1 MIGKYAC
8 AVIVASGAIAL
19 SYPAA
24 AFAAQPQPETLPG
37 RGVPNAPT
45 GQENG
50 QGSGP
55 ESGQGSGPESGQGS
69 GPESGQGE
77 QMGGPTESVRPEGPA
92 EPPPTPASVQG
103 AGSQQRPE
111 RPEEQVRSSAG
122 KKKSKKKKKNEY
134 NSSIIIRRNY
144 TSNVH
149 NTENGEE
156 TGRGADPSEG
166 EEGQGDRGR
175 TGHPAADKLLAE
187 LGM

>member
-24 AFAAQPQPETLPG
+24 AFAAQPQPETFPG
-37 RGVPNAPT
+37 RDVPNAPT
-45 GQENG
+45 GQ
-50 QGSGP
+50 
-55 ESGQGSGPESGQGS
+55 
-69 GPESGQGE
+69 ESGQGE

-175 TGHPAADKLLAE
+175 TGHEAADKLLAE